1 MSVRSSVFPPVC
13 RKHYSLW
20 LRNEYCHRK
29 SLIESGNNSITPPPP
44 GFHDYFRIPDV
55 KPQLNVEPKVPQL
68 PITTK
73 GVSPN
78 LLEKT
83 KNQEP
88 KKRNDSGY
96 DSAHDKNLKT
106 RKIDI
111 KEDQEKIKNTED
123 LKLKIKRIKVGEG
136 ESYYTIKKDGKEKK
150 WDHLD
155 FSRNMCYFCDFY
167 HYFL

>member
-1 MSVRSSVFPPVC
+1 MLHFFP
-13 RKHYSLW
+13 Y
-20 LRNEYCHRK
+20 EYCHRK

-88 KKRNDSGY
+88 KKREDSGY
-96 DSAHDKNLKT
+96 DSSQDKILKT
-106 RKIDI
+106 REIDI
-111 KEDQEKIKNTED
+111 KEDHMNSSSKDQEMIKNTEH

-136 ESYYTIKKDGKEKK
+136 ESYYTIKKDGKGKK
-150 WDHLD
+150 
-155 FSRNMCYFCDFY
+155 
-167 HYFL
+167 

>member
-1 MSVRSSVFPPVC
+1 MIYETNHLWMLHFFP
-13 RKHYSLW
+13 Y
-20 LRNEYCHRK
+20 EYCHRK
-29 SLIESGNNSITPPPP
+29 SLNESGNHTITTPPP

-150 WDHLD
+150 
-155 FSRNMCYFCDFY
+155 
-167 HYFL
+167 